1 MLCFQL
7 LLYKK
12 IYTRTK
18 SKEEIFFFSAIKEL
32 AAAGIWNSIT
42 KLSQILLDGL
52 DLLLSNLFIN
62 GLMTGNVSIAK
73 TIPSLYTSLVA
84 MLSDSFY
91 PEFLENYSKNRKEE
105 LLKNIKQSINI
116 LSMISGI
123 CLSMLLVYAKDFYML
138 WLPDNDA
145 NLLRNLTILGTGTV
159 LISGCVYSL
168 FSVFSLT
175 NKVKA
180 NSMVCCNRN
189 FKHSNDIFMFEIYK
203 FRCICHSRCKFNI
216 WNCTKLNIYT
226 NICSEMFEL

>member
-1 MLCFQL
+1 MFL
-7 LLYKK
+7 LQKNNSKFVYIIGCNVIRFFLSGVFLEKLFKK
-12 IYTRTK
+12 I
-18 SKEEIFFFSAIKEL
+18 E
-32 AAAGIWNSIT
+32 
-42 KLSQILLDGL
+42 
-52 DLLLSNLFIN
+52 
-62 GLMTGNVSIAK
+62 
-73 TIPSLYTSLVA
+73 
-84 MLSDSFY
+84 
-91 PEFLENYSKNRKEE
+91 KEE

-145 NLLRNLTILGTGTV
+145 NLLRTLTILGTGSV

-180 NSMVCCNRN
+180 NSMVLLMTGILSTVTT
-189 FKHSNDIFMFEIYK
+189 FFMFKIYK

-216 WNCTKLNIYT
+216 WNCKKLNIYT